1 MRSGQLAWPPH
12 THRGAHGSARPGHR
26 PGLPSGLPLCDP
38 SVSRPGLCSS
48 RSLHAATCHCACP
61 QWTPPDLCTL
71 HCIPAAG
78 VPPHWLSWPPHCWA
92 TQHTEDRG
100 VLLGFPSPWPSPCPP
115 ALALLANPLCLSW
128 ALATGP
134 VTQNLALS
142 TPGQAE
148 SWHQRSACLWDLDA
162 LQGGQGVMLGHG
174 QWTSQLSHASTQQ
187 LPGLWE
193 GDSWVFSAGA
203 EAGPLPSSE
212 KSRQETVCIPGG
224 RPRPAK
230 TEAVLVDGV
239 ETGSEQ
245 PHCSPAPH
253 TSPSQPKAQAR
264 PSAHMGRR
272 GSSKL
277 CSGSRPP
284 LSKETRGQHRKLSV
298 EERGADTA
306 ATGSHRPLHFSDRCS
321 RVQDQLVC
329 PIGED

>member
-12 THRGAHGSARPGHR
+12 THRGAHGSAHPGHR

-100 VLLGFPSPWPSPCPP
+100 VLLGFPPPWPSPCPP

-148 SWHQRSACLWDLDA
+148 SWHRCPPRRPGSDVRTWAVDQPVESRIHSAAPWPLGGGFLG
-162 LQGGQGVMLGHG
+162 LQ
-174 QWTSQLSHASTQQ
+174 
-187 LPGLWE
+187 
-193 GDSWVFSAGA
+193 
-203 EAGPLPSSE
+203 
-212 KSRQETVCIPGG
+212 C
-224 RPRPAK
+224 
-230 TEAVLVDGV
+230 
-239 ETGSEQ
+239 
-245 PHCSPAPH
+245 
-253 TSPSQPKAQAR
+253 
-264 PSAHMGRR
+264 GRR
-272 GSSKL
+272 GRSTPLIRKVQAGNCLYSRWPATSS
-277 CSGSRPP
+277 
-284 LSKETRGQHRKLSV
+284 
-298 EERGADTA
+298 
-306 ATGSHRPLHFSDRCS
+306 
-321 RVQDQLVC
+321 
-329 PIGED
+329 